1 MSMKRGSVRD
11 RCTPGR
17 AVLALLLGAVV
28 AAGGCGHK
36 APPAAPAPLQA
47 LTPLSRIYYDNGG
60 GIQDSMRTVVRD
72 AQSLAALW
80 QRATAGQT
88 SPPPPPAVDF
98 SREMVLVAAA
108 GRMTPDDQIQV
119 DSVAVRKER
128 TPEGKLQ
135 DVLTAWVRV
144 TQGCHRFRADA
155 YPVELVRVRQF
166 RGPVHF
172 VDQRVQATGC
182 R

>member
-1 MSMKRGSVRD
+1 MSTRR
-11 RCTPGR
+11 RRLALTI
-17 AVLALLLGAVV
+17 LALLGGV
-28 AAGGCGHK
+28 ALPACFGHK
-36 APPAAPAPLQA
+36 GGAPAGPAPIQA
-47 LTPLSRIYYDNGG
+47 LTSTQRIYYDNGG
-60 GIQDSMRTVVRD
+60 GIQDSLRLAIRD
-72 AQSLAALW
+72 ARTFSSLW
-80 QRATAGQT
+80 QRATAGQAT
-88 SPPPPPAVDF
+88 PPPAPTIDF
-98 SREMVLVAAA
+98 GREMVLVAAA

-128 TPEGKLQ
+128 TPDGKLQ

-155 YPVELVRVRQF
+155 YPVELVRVREF
-166 RGPVHF
+166 SGPVHF

>member
-1 MSMKRGSVRD
+1 MSTRRETPARGLAALAL
-11 RCTPGR
+11 TA
-17 AVLALLLGAVV
+17 AVLAA
-28 AAGGCGHK
+28 CFGHK
-36 APPAAPAPLQA
+36 SAPPPAPAPIQA
-47 LTPLSRIYYDNGG
+47 LTPTQRIYYDNGG
-60 GIQDSMRTVVRD
+60 GIQDSVRLAIRD
-72 AQSLAALW
+72 ARTYQSYW

-88 SPPPPPAVDF
+88 SPPAAPPIDF

-128 TPEGKLQ
+128 TPDGRLE

-144 TQGCHRFRADA
+144 TQGCHHFRADA
-155 YPVELVRVRQF
+155 YPVELVRVREF
-166 RGPVHF
+166 SGPVHF

-182 R
+182 H

>member
-1 MSMKRGSVRD
+1 MNAKL
-11 RCTPGR
+11 
-17 AVLALLLGAVV
+17 VLLVLLTGTLV
-28 AAGGCGHK
+28 AGCGRK
-36 APPAAPAPLQA
+36 APPAAPAPIQA
-47 LTPLSRIYYDNGG
+47 LTPMARLYYDNSG
-60 GIQDSMRTVVRD
+60 GIQDSLRDVVRTAD
-72 AQSLAALW
+72 ALAAVW
-80 QRATAGQT
+80 QRATAGQAT
-88 SPPPPPAVDF
+88 PPPVPTVDF
-98 SREMVLVAAA
+98 AREMVLVAAA

-128 TPEGKLQ
+128 TPDGKLQ

-166 RGPVHF
+166 SGPVHF

>member
-1 MSMKRGSVRD
+1 MSTSRRS
-11 RCTPGR
+11 GR
-17 AVLALLLGAVV
+17 AARAQGSAVV
-28 AAGGCGHK
+28 ALLAGCGILGACGHK
-36 APPAAPAPLQA
+36 AAPPAAPAPLQA
-47 LTPLSRIYYDNGG
+47 LAPMQRIYYDNGG
-60 GIQDSMRTVVRD
+60 GIQDSLRLVVKD
-72 AQSLAALW
+72 AQTLSSLW
-80 QRATAGQT
+80 KQATAGQAT
-88 SPPPPPAVDF
+88 PPPVPTVDF
-98 SREMVLVAAA
+98 GREMVLVAAA

-119 DSVAVRKER
+119 DSVGVRKER

-166 RGPVHF
+166 SGPVHF